1 MLVALLAAGE
11 PESAILQFFR
21 LAGWGKLASSTLSHY
36 RKLFAT
42 EIEAAKVRRI
52 DEALSSGLAL
62 KAERIAA
69 LKVHAEQLH
78 AIRWIGDKHGRLW
91 NERAYRQTLADIAV
105 EMGDRKPKDAPA
117 EQTVKVYLGLDPE
130 RI

>member
-1 MLVALLAAGE
+1 MLLAAGE
-11 PESAILQFFR
+11 AEAGINKFFE

-36 RKLFAT
+36 RKLYAT
-42 EIEAAKVRRI
+42 EIEAAKTDRI
-52 DEALSSGLAL
+52 DLALASGLAL

-91 NERAYRQTLADIAV
+91 NERAWRQTLNDIAV

-117 EQTVKVYLGLDPE
+117 EQTVKVYIGLDPE
-130 RI
+130 KI